1 MTDPTAFLRL
11 DAPNSLGS
19 TATGASFAT
28 STGDVLEVS
37 CYGPGVFRL
46 RAGPNT
52 RPDYG
57 IVTGRVKPCE
67 IAQPAP
73 DTWTFTSGDSTLEL
87 AGSPLAFRLLW
98 KGKPVTG
105 SITDRHFRG
114 ITRLP
119 AFGRVRAS
127 PHWIASLAL
136 QALGDMDGL
145 PTRRELNEQNID

>member
-73 DTWTFTSGDSTLEL
+73 DTWTFTSGDST
-87 AGSPLAFRLLW
+87 P
-98 KGKPVTG
+98 
-105 SITDRHFRG
+105 I
-114 ITRLP
+114 
-119 AFGRVRAS
+119 
-127 PHWIASLAL
+127 
-136 QALGDMDGL
+136 
-145 PTRRELNEQNID
+145 